1 MNAIYA
7 TLSDLP
13 ATLPLFPLSGALLL
27 PRGRM
32 PLNIFEPRY
41 LALVEAAL
49 AGDRMIGMIQPD
61 DPGGEATI
69 PKLFGVGCAGRIVQ
83 FAETGDGRNL
93 VVLAGIARFRVVSE
107 ETADTPY
114 RQARAN
120 YAPFASD
127 LEPGAGEDDVD
138 RGAVLDA
145 LRTFTDATG
154 VDFDWDNVEK
164 AGNEVLVN
172 ALCMLAPFGIREK
185 QALLEASDLKIRAA
199 TLVALTEIELARSG
213 GSQSQTTLQ

>member
-1 MNAIYA
+1 MSATYR

-13 ATLPLFPLSGALLL
+13 AILPVFPLSGALLL

-41 LALVEAAL
+41 VAMVEAAL

-61 DPGGEATI
+61 DPSGEAKT

-93 VVLAGIARFRVVSE
+93 VVLAGIARFRVISE
-107 ETADTPY
+107 EPADTPY

-138 RGAVLDA
+138 RGGVLDA
-145 LRTFTDATG
+145 LRKFTDATG
-154 VDFDWDNVEK
+154 VDFDWDNVDK

-185 QALLEASDLKIRAA
+185 QALLEAADLKIRAA
-199 TLVALTEIELARSG
+199 TLVALTEIELAKSG

>member
-1 MNAIYA
+1 MNATYS

-13 ATLPLFPLSGALLL
+13 KVLPIFPLSGALLL

-41 LALVEAAL
+41 LAMIEAAL
-49 AGDRMIGMIQPD
+49 AGDRIIGMIQPD
-61 DPGGEATI
+61 DPAGDAKT
-69 PKLFGVGCAGRIVQ
+69 PKFFGVGCAGRIVQ

-93 VVLAGIARFRVVSE
+93 VVIAGIARFRVTAE
-107 ETADTPY
+107 ETVDTPY
-114 RQARAN
+114 RQARAS
-120 YAPFASD
+120 YDSFASD

-138 RGAVLDA
+138 RSSVLDA
-145 LRTFTDATG
+145 LRKFTDATG

-185 QALLEASDLKIRAA
+185 QALLEAADLKIRAA
-199 TLVALTEIELARSG
+199 TLVALTEIELARTG